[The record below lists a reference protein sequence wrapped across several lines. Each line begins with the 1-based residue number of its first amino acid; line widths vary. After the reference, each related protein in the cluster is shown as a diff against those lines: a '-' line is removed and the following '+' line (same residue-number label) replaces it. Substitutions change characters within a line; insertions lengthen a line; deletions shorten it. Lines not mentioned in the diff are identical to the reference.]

1 MKKTILL
8 VFDFDGTLADSHEE
22 VLAAMEYS
30 CKKLNLGLPS
40 VEELRNTPAKD
51 LIKSL
56 KLGPYKIYKMLQYS
70 RSYLRRSSK
79 EVKLYSGMPALL
91 SSLNQNVFQFHVVST
106 NTQEKIL
113 RTLKNEGV
121 GSLFSS
127 VQGSMGLWSKKN
139 ALEKLARKY
148 PSSQKIYV
156 GDEERD
162 ILAAQSAGFE
172 ALSVGW
178 GFKSPELLQ
187 GFQPRYFVRHLKQF
201 EALLQSLVQAL

>member
-30 CKKLNLGLPS
+30 CKKLKLSLPS
-40 VEELRNTPAKD
+40 IEDLRNTPAKD

-56 KLGPYKIYKMLQYS
+56 KIGPYKIYRMLQYS
-70 RSYLRRSSK
+70 RSYLKKSSK
-79 EVKLYSGMPALL
+79 EVRLYSGMPALL
-91 SSLNQNVFQFHVVST
+91 SSLNQNVFHFHVVST

-121 GSLFSS
+121 GGLFSS
-127 VQGSMGLWSKKN
+127 VQGSMGLWSKKS
-139 ALEKLARKY
+139 ALEKLARKN

-162 ILAAQSAGFE
+162 ILAAQDAGFE

-201 EALLQSLVQAL
+201 EALLHSLG